1 MDDDSGYAL
10 GFSAAEQQRLVLQ
23 HRLFGGFTRALL
35 HDAGIAPGMQVLDV
49 GAGVGDVS
57 LLAAACV
64 GAEGT
69 VVGVERSAAYVE
81 AARRRVAGLGHVEFV
96 EGDLFEVVPA
106 RKFDLI
112 VGRFVLEWVPDP
124 VAALRHLAGYLRP
137 GGVMVFQ
144 DYDHPLVEGQYSLP
158 VAPLFEAVLSGCI
171 DALARGGLE
180 RRMGAMLRRSFVAAG
195 LPAPQLRVDVAMG
208 GGADYPAYGWLAA
221 GATSLWPLLK
231 DSPLAQQLGPL
242 DELEARLR
250 DDVCARDSVVRLA
263 PIVGAWARV
272 G

>member
-1 MDDDSGYAL
+1 MDDDSSYAL

-35 HDAGIAPGMQVLDV
+35 QDAGIAPGMQVLDV

-64 GAEGT
+64 GPEGS

-231 DSPLAQQLGPL
+231 DQPIAGLLEPL
-242 DELEARLR
+242 DGLEARLR